1 MANINALIL
10 IFCGIA
16 FMISFIAFKNSNL
29 QREGFGPRWMRK
41 QRNKMFRMMRR
52 TIKPYNDDFFDQIN
66 RFRRKWL

>member
-16 FMISFIAFKNSNL
+16 FMISFVAFKNSNL

-41 QRNKMFRMMRR
+41 QKNKMYRMMRR
-52 TIKPYNDDFFDQIN
+52 